1 MKWTTECFVCLCFL
15 SWLFFIDDVIF
26 KSTLSHFHIYNVVVV
41 VDGDGDVTNTTTTAA
56 TAASASDEWLLFWSS
71 RSVKSTSRC
80 YWLTISIKKTEDV
93 CVDEKKKLDGDG
105 AVVLMV
111 VHIIRKQNDEHA
123 QSEKKRERATERQ
136 RKRQRVAIVV
146 VLGGGG
152 IREANEQNIY
162 NGREKAHFWQS
173 SSLKNNF
180 RRRIIFF

>member
-1 MKWTTECFVCLCFL
+1 M
-15 SWLFFIDDVIF
+15 
-26 KSTLSHFHIYNVVVV
+26 
-41 VDGDGDVTNTTTTAA
+41 
-56 TAASASDEWLLFWSS
+56 
-71 RSVKSTSRC
+71 
-80 YWLTISIKKTEDV
+80 
-93 CVDEKKKLDGDG
+93 DGDG

-180 RRRIIFF
+180 RRRIIFFLEKESQYLATSVLSSGLFVVHDAVRRGQDDVAVSDNNKL